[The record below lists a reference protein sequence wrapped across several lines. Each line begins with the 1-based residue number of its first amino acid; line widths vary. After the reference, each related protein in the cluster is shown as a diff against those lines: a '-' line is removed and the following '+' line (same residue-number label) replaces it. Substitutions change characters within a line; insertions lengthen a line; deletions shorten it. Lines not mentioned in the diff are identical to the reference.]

1 MKAQQQQKKSQNTIS
16 LTDKIITYAE
26 LKKHGDY
33 ADAWI
38 AVDSIVY
45 DITDFIEQ
53 HPFGDTFRGNLGT
66 DCSGLFFS
74 AHIRT
79 NAENLLTN
87 ETYQKKHG
95 IKIVGRLDISND
107 SLKKDGA
114 NRHLDR
120 IVYQKLA
127 QDEFWQDLKQRVRA
141 YLEEHN
147 ESTHYSARTG
157 IFYLLYHGGIFSIL
171 SYLTWINHSFLAAIA
186 LGFHLMCASAS
197 LSHMVAHFG
206 FTKNPLICYLALQFM
221 DLSGVSW
228 LEWQIVHQTHHNQP
242 HSSIDYQTNQYAP
255 LRIHRYTPHRYYHN
269 YQPFLFWIGIL
280 AYQLR
285 GFIMST
291 VWLIQYR
298 KFIRHNYEL
307 FSHILA
313 KSVFIALIIYAGYL
327 HGAGQA
333 ILLFATYSISFSLF
347 AFLFLYND
355 HEENH
360 NILALDEDI
369 NIHHQKKSWAEVQ
382 VRTSGDWYPTNWFL
396 SFVEFH
402 YGYFNYHIEH
412 HLFPSFKP
420 ILLKKISPIVR
431 EVCQDHDI
439 PYISTTFMELQKSF
453 QTHINKLAVSL
464 DEQSCQR

>member
-1 MKAQQQQKKSQNTIS
+1 MKAQKKQQNLQNLASLNNRHIS
-16 LTDKIITYAE
+16 YAE

-33 ADAWI
+33 TDAWI
-38 AVDSIVY
+38 AVDGIVY
-45 DITDFIEQ
+45 DITDFIEK
-53 HPFGDTFRGNLGT
+53 HPFGDTFRGTLGT

-79 NAENLLTN
+79 NAEKLLN
-87 ETYQKKHG
+87 NHTYQQKHG
-95 IKIVGRLDISND
+95 IKVVGQLNVSND
-107 SLKKDGA
+107 VLKKDGSQ
-114 NRHLDR
+114 RHLDR

-141 YLEEHN
+141 YLEESN
-147 ESTHYSARTG
+147 ESIHYSTRTS
-157 IFYLLYHGGIFSIL
+157 IFYLLYHGGLFAVL
-171 SYLTWINHSFLAAIA
+171 SYLTWFNHSFLAAIA

-242 HSSIDYQTNQYAP
+242 HSSIDYQTNQYEP
-255 LRIHRYTPHRYYHN
+255 VRVHRYVQHQKYHQ
-269 YQPFLFWIGIL
+269 YQSIWFWIGIL
-280 AYQLR
+280 FYQLR
-285 GFIMST
+285 GLIMSS

-298 KFIRHNYEL
+298 QYVRHKYEV

-313 KSVFIALIIYAGYL
+313 KSVLISFIVYAGYL
-327 HGAGQA
+327 HGVGQA
-333 ILLFATYSISFSLF
+333 VLLFATYSISFSFF
-347 AFLFLYND
+347 AFIFLYND

-360 NILALDEDI
+360 NILAIDKDI
-369 NIHHQKKSWAEVQ
+369 NIHHQQKSWAEIQ

-420 ILLKKISPIVR
+420 LLLKKVSPIVK
-431 EVCQDHDI
+431 EVCADHDI
-439 PYISTTFMELQKSF
+439 PYISTTFLELQQSF
-453 QTHINKLAVSL
+453 QTHISKLAVEL
-464 DEQSCQR
+464 ET